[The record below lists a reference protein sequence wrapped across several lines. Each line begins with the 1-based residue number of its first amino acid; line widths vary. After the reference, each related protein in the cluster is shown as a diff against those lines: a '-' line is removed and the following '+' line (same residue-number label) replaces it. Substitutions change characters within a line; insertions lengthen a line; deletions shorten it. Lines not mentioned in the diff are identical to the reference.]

1 MIKNDYWKIGFFN
14 AGQTP
19 ADEHFFG
26 CTVAASV
33 DENGIYAASSDDG
46 IIWKEEQVGAAI
58 FGSYDECVQDLA
70 KLSIMTVPAALL
82 LFSLNKSIAK
92 RFAKQ
97 VRRYFPN
104 LPFAGG
110 VAAGGANGELRPNAQ
125 DLCAL
130 FIYDN
135 PYLIFS
141 EVLPAEN
148 EIFDKNVDRE
158 KLMTERLGTFV
169 SGKENSLILISEGV
183 KRGLRKLPKL
193 SKGTVVVL
201 LRAAIANESIDSN
214 MVSGLK
220 RA

>member
-1 MIKNDYWKIGFFN
+1 MIKNDRWKIGFFN
-14 AGQTP
+14 VGQTP

-26 CTVAASV
+26 CTVATAV
-33 DENGIYAASSDDG
+33 DENKICAADSDEE
-46 IIWKEEQVGAAI
+46 IVWKEEQVGTAI

-70 KLSIMTVPAALL
+70 KLSIMAVPAALL
-82 LFSLNKSIAK
+82 LFSLNKSTAK
-92 RFAKQ
+92 RFAKR

-110 VAAGGANGELRPNAQ
+110 VAAGGENGELRPHAQ

-135 PYLIFS
+135 TYLLFS
-141 EVLPAEN
+141 EVLSTEN
-148 EIFDKNVDRE
+148 EIFDENADRE

-169 SGKENSLILISEGV
+169 SGKENSLIIIGEGV
-183 KRGLRKLPKL
+183 KRGFTKLPKP
-193 SKGTVVVL
+193 SKASAVVL
-201 LRAAIANESIDSN
+201 LRSAIANESIGSN
-214 MVSGLK
+214 MISGLK